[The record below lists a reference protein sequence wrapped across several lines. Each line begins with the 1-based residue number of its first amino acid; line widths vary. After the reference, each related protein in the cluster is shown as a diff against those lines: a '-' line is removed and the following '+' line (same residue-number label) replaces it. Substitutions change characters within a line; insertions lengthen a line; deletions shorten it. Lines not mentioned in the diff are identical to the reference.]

1 MSRIVKLQKRV
12 KELGLDAMLIT
23 HLPSIRYLIGFSG
36 SNGVLIVPQQGKPH
50 FFTDFRYKIQVKIEV
65 GGAKV
70 SIIDR
75 DRTIYDAI
83 AEKQLFS
90 DYDSIGFEPAHLQY
104 WEFDIL
110 RKKFRHLKLV
120 PIPEREVEKLTMIK
134 TEDEITTIRKAADI
148 GDQVFDHV
156 LGFIKPGVTE
166 REVAAEISYMTKKL
180 GGEGDAFDIIVASGE
195 RSALPHGIA
204 TDKKIKKGEVVT
216 IDFGCVYKGYNS
228 DMTRTIAVGKIP
240 AELQK
245 IYEIVRE
252 AQQRAVDKVRPG
264 MNGRELD
271 SIARDYITLHGY
283 GAKFGHGTG
292 HGLGIEVHELPM
304 ISQRGEKYKL
314 EPNQVF
320 TIEPG
325 IYIEGTGGVRIED
338 DVVVRREGC
347 EVLTTS
353 KKELIVL

>member
-1 MSRIVKLQKRV
+1 MARIVKLQKRV

-23 HLPSIRYLIGFSG
+23 HLPSIYYLINFSG

-50 FFTDFRYKIQVKIEV
+50 FFTDFRYKSQVKVEV
-65 GGAKV
+65 AGAKV

-90 DYDSIGFEPAHLQY
+90 DYDSIGFEPAHLAF
-104 WEFDIL
+104 WEYDIL

-120 PIPEREVEKLTMIK
+120 PIPDREVEKLTMIK
-134 TEDEITTIRKAADI
+134 TEDEIGMIRKAADI
-148 GDQVFDHV
+148 GDQVFTHV
-156 LGFIKPGVTE
+156 LNVIKPGVTE
-166 REVAAEISYMTKKL
+166 REVAAEISYMTKKF
-180 GGEGDAFDIIVASGE
+180 GGERDAFNVIVASGE
-195 RSALPHGIA
+195 RSALPHGVA
-204 TDKKIKKGEVVT
+204 TDKKIKKGELVT
-216 IDFGCVYKGYNS
+216 LDFGCVYKGFNS
-228 DMTRTIAVGKIP
+228 DMTRTVAVGKVST
-240 AELQK
+240 ELQK
-245 IYEIVRE
+245 IYEIVRA
-252 AQQRAVDKVRPG
+252 AQQRAIDKVRPG

-283 GAKFGHGTG
+283 GSKFGHGTG

-325 IYIEGTGGVRIED
+325 IYLENLGGVRIED

-347 EVLTTS
+347 EVLNTS